1 MAGEGFGYGFSKGI
15 LAHTMPFIIDACNG
29 QGKRIL
35 NIKEFGAQLLSM
47 DSIDDHSWINDF
59 GCVTESRTDLL
70 MAVQTSAQHFRFM
83 PGPEFSPR
91 LYRGETEF
99 HEVCVPSICRGL
111 CDNEAIY
118 WTAKQ
123 IELFALLKQHP
134 ATHDLA
140 NSRIGGLTFGFTIEA
155 IAQHYGYK
163 TLLMDF
169 SRSKDVAMFFATCC
183 YDGDRRRYRPLCSGR
198 AVLYTVD
205 VGKLIK
211 HRKGIAGLIPLGFE
225 PLPRPEAQRALAVR
239 MMPGENLN
247 DMDWVSKEFIEITP
261 ALSARYFELFDGGRV
276 LFPQNPFDDLINER
290 RSNDILPLASL
301 RLGLANSRLPQHPKG
316 LDGAV
321 EELVKTGF
329 DVEEQSVVVNREI
342 INAAAEDWQRKRSAY
357 ASRIR
362 VRCVA
367 DHYVGS

>member
-35 NIKEFGAQLLSM
+35 NIEEFGAQLLSI
-47 DSIDDHSWINDF
+47 DSIDDHSWINDL
-59 GCVTESRTDLL
+59 GCVTECRTDLL

-111 CDNEAIY
+111 CDNDAIY

-123 IELFALLKQHP
+123 IELSALLDQHP

-140 NSRIGGLTFGFTIEA
+140 NSRIGGLTFGFSAEA

-169 SRSKDVAMFFATCC
+169 SRSRDVAMFFATSSF
-183 YDGDRRRYRPLCSGR
+183 DSEAKQYRPLCSGR

-205 VGKLIK
+205 VGKLIQQ
-211 HRKGIAGLIPLGFE
+211 RKGIAGMIPLGFE

-239 MMPGENLN
+239 LMPGENLN
-247 DMDWVSKEFIEITP
+247 DMDWVCKEFIEITP

-290 RSNDILPLASL
+290 RSNDILPLESL
-301 RLGLANSRLPQHPKG
+301 LLGLANGRLSQHPQG

-321 EELVKTGF
+321 EELGKIGYNVRDQSS
-329 DVEEQSVVVNREI
+329 DVGGHI